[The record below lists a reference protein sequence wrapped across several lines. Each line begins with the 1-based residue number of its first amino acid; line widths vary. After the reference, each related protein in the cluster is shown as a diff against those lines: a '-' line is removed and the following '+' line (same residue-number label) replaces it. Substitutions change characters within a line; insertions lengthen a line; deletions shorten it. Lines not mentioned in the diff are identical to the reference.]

1 MKKPKPPYTKNRA
14 DRKKT
19 GAVTLSKELS
29 KPRIWM
35 FRLMM
40 IFLVPA
46 FILGSLELALK
57 AAGYGYPTSYFI
69 KSRIDD
75 KDFLIPNNRFSYRFF
90 PQALARLPVAYRIPA
105 EKPPGVYRVFVFGES
120 AALGDPDPSYGVSRY
135 LNVLLEAR
143 YPDTDFEVICVAMTA
158 INSHAILPI
167 ARECAR
173 LDGDLWVIYMGNN
186 EMVGPFGA
194 GTIFGAKA
202 PGLGFV
208 RTSLALKKTRLG
220 QLMASLISKLGS
232 KSELPTRWGG
242 IKMFKNNLLRHDDPK
257 KLRTYENFE
266 GNLEDIL
273 NAGRK
278 AGVPI
283 ILSTVGSNLKDCS
296 PFASL
301 HREDLNTSSKRE
313 WDLYFQEGM
322 ALEKA
327 GQHEEALSRYSDAAA
342 IDSEYAELQFRM
354 GACQLALG
362 RCEQARQAFAQAR
375 DHDAL
380 AVRADTRINRIVI
393 DATLESSGQ
402 VRGMDAAEAF
412 TTQSPE
418 GIPGKELF
426 YEHVHFTAEGT
437 FTLARI
443 IAEQVKTLL
452 PAEILESQTENWLD
466 NEACNRQLVLTV
478 WDQIRLWQK
487 EAARVNTMPYISQT
501 SNASNKEYI
510 NKKNKELRA
519 RFTSNTW
526 GQVRQLYEAALDQAP
541 EDTFLIPNYAQFLD
555 AAGNST
561 KAIEQAEKFR
571 TLLPDL
577 EWPNYCLAALLQKGG
592 RLEEARELL
601 ENTLELHSDFTQAR
615 ELLKR
620 INRK

>member
-1 MKKPKPPYTKNRA
+1 MKKRRPTDKNSHFNPHEPGSRSSE
-14 DRKKT
+14 RVFKSRR
-19 GAVTLSKELS
+19 LWL
-29 KPRIWM
+29 

-46 FILGSLELALK
+46 FILGSLEFALT

-69 KSRIDD
+69 KCRIDD
-75 KDFLIPNNRFSYRFF
+75 NDFLIPNYKFGYRFF
-90 PQALARLPVAYRIPA
+90 PPALARKSFYYRIPA

-232 KSELPTRWGG
+232 KSELPTRWTG
-242 IKMFKNNLLRHDDPK
+242 INMFKKNVLRHDDPK
-257 KLRTYENFE
+257 RVRAYKNFE

-283 ILSTVGSNLKDCS
+283 ILSTIGSNLKDCS

-393 DATLESSGQ
+393 DATLEDGGQ
-402 VRGMDAAEAF
+402 VRGIDAAEELAA
-412 TTQSPE
+412 QSPE

-426 YEHVHFTAEGT
+426 YEHVHLTVEGN

-443 IAEQVKTLL
+443 IVDQIKTLL
-452 PAEILESQTENWLD
+452 PSGILESQTANWLD
-466 NEACNRQLVLTV
+466 NEDCHRQLALTT
-478 WDQIRLWQK
+478 WDEMRLWQEETK
-487 EAARVNTMPYISQT
+487 RLNMLPFISQT
-501 SNASNKEYI
+501 SNPDNRNYI
-510 NKKNKELRA
+510 IKKRREIKSRVS
-519 RFTSNTW
+519 RST
-526 GQVRQLYEAALDQAP
+526 GDQDRQLYEAALDRAP
-541 EDTFLIPNYAQFLD
+541 EDTMLTENYAEFLN
-555 AAGNST
+555 ASG
-561 KAIEQAEKFR
+561 KIVEAIQQAERFR
-571 TLLPDL
+571 DLLPDVA
-577 EWPNYCLAALLQKGG
+577 WTHCFLAALLMEDG
-592 RLEEARELL
+592 RQEEARASL
-601 ENTLELHSDFTQAR
+601 ESALKVRSDFTPAQ

-620 INRK
+620 INGN